1 MSKDAGPQDIK
12 VAYLSKAREY
22 HPDKRP
28 ECLEYF
34 THVTNAYDTL
44 NDPHKRAIY
53 DDESIPDEDY
63 FTVYVGSQ
71 KINLFTVFTVGTF
84 FGAGLLIYAK
94 FFSKSA
100 ETTEGKCPIEHSR
113 RNEFAEI
120 AREKYKSK
128 DNRS

>member
-1 MSKDAGPQDIK
+1 MLILSRNFRAIRPMALPAQLRNFSQENEHEKAQKIPEIKACLYETLGVPKDAGPQDIK

-44 NDPHKRAIY
+44 ADPHKRAIY

-63 FTVYVGSQ
+63 FTVYVGS
-71 KINLFTVFTVGTF
+71 
-84 FGAGLLIYAK
+84 
-94 FFSKSA
+94 
-100 ETTEGKCPIEHSR
+100 
-113 RNEFAEI
+113 
-120 AREKYKSK
+120 
-128 DNRS
+128 